1 MSLEFVLWFHVSWLG
16 FISRRPQA
24 RFTQETREEAA
35 AATKSKKKDEEEDN
49 WEMPGGDVPSWN
61 TILVYKISGLFG

>member
-16 FISRRPQA
+16 FIFRRPQA

-49 WEMPGGDVPSWN
+49 WEMPGGDVPS
-61 TILVYKISGLFG
+61 

>member
-1 MSLEFVLWFHVSWLG
+1 MVSCYLVG
-16 FISRRPQA
+16 FFCRRPQA

-49 WEMPGGDVPSWN
+49 WEMPGGDVPS
-61 TILVYKISGLFG
+61 

>member
-1 MSLEFVLWFHVSWLG
+1 MDLKFVCG
-16 FISRRPQA
+16 FYVFCWVLFFRRPQA

-49 WEMPGGDVPSWN
+49 WEMPGGDVPS
-61 TILVYKISGLFG
+61 